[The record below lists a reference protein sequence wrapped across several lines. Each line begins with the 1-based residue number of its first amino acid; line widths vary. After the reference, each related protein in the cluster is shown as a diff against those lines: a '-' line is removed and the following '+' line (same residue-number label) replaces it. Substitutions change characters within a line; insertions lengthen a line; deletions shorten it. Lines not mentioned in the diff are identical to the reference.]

1 MTLGGPDGKG
11 HLRFHITFA
20 SGDPA
25 AAKDKLIAAGAS
37 LIVEETT
44 PDGSTVV
51 TLRDP
56 WSIPIQLAG
65 RTTPM
70 P

>member
-37 LIVEETT
+37 LIV
-44 PDGSTVV
+44 V

>member
-1 MTLGGPDGKG
+1 LGGPDDKG
-11 HLRFHITFA
+11 HLRFHIAFT

-25 AAKDKLIAAGAS
+25 AAKDKPIAAGAS

-44 PDGSTVV
+44 PDGSTVI